1 MKYYCIGIKGTGMS
15 TLAQILFDLGNDV
28 SGYDDAQ
35 AYKFT
40 QKGLEERGIEIFY
53 DHEHPID
60 SDTIVTYSVA
70 FSEDHPELVRVRN
83 LGLKV
88 KKYNELMGDVISMF
102 KTIGV
107 SGTHGK
113 TTTSSIVRHIL
124 EESIGCNYFIGAGD
138 GYASL
143 DNDYFVVESD
153 EFNRHFTAYH
163 PTYAIIT
170 NIEREHMECYKDID
184 DIRNT
189 FEIFANNT
197 SKFIVA
203 NGDNAEVR
211 KINYK
216 PKVMFYGFGFNND
229 AVIKNMKLDSDAS
242 RFDLYIKEEL
252 YGSFEVPLFGKHMVS
267 DAVAAILICR
277 HIGIEKEVIY
287 NALKT
292 FKNAKRR
299 FAISRVGRTII
310 VDDYAHHPTE
320 IKSTLE
326 AVRQRFPDKRVVVV
340 FKPNTY
346 SRTIDFKDDFIDALN
361 VADKAFLTEID
372 CNREKQEDYPGVS
385 SQIIIDGLRDGELI
399 SEETI
404 DKLVPELDSVI
415 CFMSCAYIDGLV
427 RALGELE
434 DKISQE
440 EKEEM

>member
-1 MKYYCIGIKGTGMS
+1 MS

-124 EESIGCNYFIGAGD
+124 EESVGCNYFIGAGD

-189 FEIFANNT
+189 FEIFAAIRRKKQYCAKCRQYFAVFGIVT
-197 SKFIVA
+197 IFI
-203 NGDNAEVR
+203 
-211 KINYK
+211 
-216 PKVMFYGFGFNND
+216 FW
-229 AVIKNMKLDSDAS
+229 
-242 RFDLYIKEEL
+242 
-252 YGSFEVPLFGKHMVS
+252 
-267 DAVAAILICR
+267 
-277 HIGIEKEVIY
+277 
-287 NALKT
+287 
-292 FKNAKRR
+292 
-299 FAISRVGRTII
+299 
-310 VDDYAHHPTE
+310 
-320 IKSTLE
+320 
-326 AVRQRFPDKRVVVV
+326 
-340 FKPNTY
+340 
-346 SRTIDFKDDFIDALN
+346 
-361 VADKAFLTEID
+361 
-372 CNREKQEDYPGVS
+372 
-385 SQIIIDGLRDGELI
+385 
-399 SEETI
+399 
-404 DKLVPELDSVI
+404 
-415 CFMSCAYIDGLV
+415 
-427 RALGELE
+427 
-434 DKISQE
+434 
-440 EKEEM
+440 